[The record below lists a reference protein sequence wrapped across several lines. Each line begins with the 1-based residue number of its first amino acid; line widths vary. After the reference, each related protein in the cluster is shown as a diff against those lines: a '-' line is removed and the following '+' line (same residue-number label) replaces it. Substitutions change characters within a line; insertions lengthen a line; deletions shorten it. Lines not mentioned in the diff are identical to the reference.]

1 MKSAKI
7 FSWFQLQLRS
17 DAFNGFDLCKR
28 QVLLKL
34 DVWHLFIVFYL
45 EMWKGNQYLIQIL
58 RLAQLMRQVHE
69 NFATSNSR
77 DKFLRAASVK
87 RACHKDKISFVP

>member
-17 DAFNGFDLCKR
+17 DAVNGFDLCKR

-34 DVWHLFIVFYL
+34 DLSIQCLASFHCILFRNVEGEPIFNTDFKVGTTD
-45 EMWKGNQYLIQIL
+45 E
-58 RLAQLMRQVHE
+58 
-69 NFATSNSR
+69 TS
-77 DKFLRAASVK
+77 
-87 RACHKDKISFVP
+87 P